1 MMKTTLKNASW
12 GYGSLRR
19 LLVVVVV
26 MLCACLC
33 QAQNNPYRINDELYK
48 MYLDAYSYNAKSEC
62 IAKAHAMY
70 ERAVQLSDK
79 KAQCIALVVPI
90 AYYALIKDEQ
100 NFEHALKMLQEKSI
114 AYNYE
119 QYYYYGVTNKVNML
133 INLQR
138 VPEAFG
144 YLTKIESEADKR
156 GSMYG
161 RFTVLNALG
170 QLHLINTNPSL
181 ALDCYERALKVGE
194 EFLKEQD
201 MAPQYRRIAE
211 CYESLYDYDR
221 MFEYAMKGFTIAKS
235 PTTKLIAIRGVC
247 YAAFMLGRY
256 DKFLYYYNA
265 HAKLGKR
272 EPNVKSKLTV
282 ESELAILKL
291 IYDHKFEEA
300 EAGIEA
306 LPEKYTIHK
315 LLLKAQ
321 VYRFRGDNAMY
332 ASTMRIIYRSW
343 LKDNFYNLNYAEL
356 NSRIANQLLE
366 VENQQLAIDQQ
377 RLLNEHQRVEL
388 NNSKL
393 ELANAQ
399 LTLNNSDLELQ
410 RTRSVAKLMQYKYS
424 NKRLEAKKLRSSI
437 EAQHARHQTNNI
449 ILVMILVVCLIVVVA
464 LTLYNNFYNRMMR
477 SLNETNA
484 KLEAN
489 YLLLVKAKEKAEAD
503 NRAKTAFIRNMDEEI
518 CQPLNVVVRN
528 AVAIAC
534 SQPATSMAEREANL
548 RNHQEVQRSTN
559 ELLAILDDILKKAQ
573 L

>member
-1 MMKTTLKNASW
+1 MKTTLMNDSW
-12 GYGSLRR
+12 GYGSLRL

-33 QAQNNPYRINDELYK
+33 RAQNNPYRINDELYK
-48 MYLDAYSYNAKSEC
+48 MYLDAYSYNTKPEC

-70 ERAVQLSDK
+70 ERAVQLGDK

-90 AYYALIKDEQ
+90 AHYALIKDEHK
-100 NFEHALKMLQEKSI
+100 FEHALKLLQEKSL

-138 VPEAFG
+138 VPEAFE

-161 RFTVLNALG
+161 RFTLLNALG
-170 QLHLINTNPSL
+170 QLHLINTTPSL

-194 EFLKEQD
+194 EYLKEQD

-221 MFEYAMKGFTIAKS
+221 MLVFAMKGFAIAKS

-256 DKFLYYYNA
+256 DTFLHYYNA
-265 HAKLGKR
+265 YAKLGKH
-272 EPNVKSKLTV
+272 EPNVKSKLIV

-291 IYDHKFEEA
+291 IYDHKYEEA
-300 EAGIEA
+300 EAGIDA
-306 LPEKYTIHK
+306 LPEKYTVHK
-315 LLLKAQ
+315 LVLKAQ

-332 ASTMRIIYRSW
+332 ANTLSTMYRSR
-343 LKDNFYNLNYAEL
+343 LKDNLYNLNYAGL

-366 VENQQLAIDQQ
+366 VENQRLVIDHQ

-393 ELANAQ
+393 ELANMQ

-410 RTRSVAKLMQYKYS
+410 RTRSVAKLMSYKYS
-424 NKRLEAKKLRSSI
+424 NKQLEAQKLRSSI
-437 EAQHARHQTNNI
+437 EAQHARHQANDI
-449 ILVMILVVCLIVVVA
+449 ILVMILTICLIIFIA
-464 LTLYNNFYNRMMR
+464 FTLYNNFHKRMMKR
-477 SLNETNA
+477 LNLANA
-484 KLEAN
+484 ELEEN
-489 YLLLVKAKEKAEAD
+489 HQLLMEAKERAEAD
-503 NRAKTAFIRNMDEEI
+503 NRAKTAFINNMDEDI
-518 CQPLNVVVRN
+518 RQPLNAVVRS
-528 AVAIAC
+528 AIAIAN
-534 SQPATSMAEREANL
+534 SHPATSMAERDANL
-548 RNHQEVQRSTN
+548 RNHQEVQRNTN
-559 ELLAILDDILKKAQ
+559 ELLAILSDALKKAQ

>member
-1 MMKTTLKNASW
+1 MLMNDSW

-33 QAQNNPYRINDELYK
+33 RAQNNPYRINDELYK
-48 MYLDAYSYNAKSEC
+48 MYLDAYNCNAKPEC

-70 ERAVQLSDK
+70 ERAVQLGDK

-90 AYYALIKDEQ
+90 AYYALIRDEHK
-100 NFEHALKMLQEKSI
+100 FEHALKQLQEKSL

-119 QYYYYGVTNKVNML
+119 QYYYFGVTNKVNVL

-138 VPEAFG
+138 VPEAFE
-144 YLTKIESEADKR
+144 YLTKIEGEADKR

-194 EFLKEQD
+194 EYLKEHD
-201 MAPQYRRIAE
+201 MAPQYRKIAE

-221 MFEYAMKGFTIAKS
+221 MFECAMKGFTIAKS
-235 PTTKLIAIRGVC
+235 PTTKLTAIRGVC

-256 DKFLYYYNA
+256 DKFLHCYNTY
-265 HAKLGKR
+265 AKLGKR
-272 EPNVKSKLTV
+272 EPNVKSKLIV

-315 LLLKAQ
+315 LMLKAQ

-332 ASTMRIIYRSW
+332 ANTLCTMYRSR
-343 LKDNFYNLNYAEL
+343 LKDNLYNLNYAGL

-366 VENQQLAIDQQ
+366 VENQQLAIDRQ

-410 RTRSVAKLMQYKYS
+410 RTRSAAKLMQYKYS
-424 NKRLEAKKLRSSI
+424 NKRLEAQKLRSSI
-437 EAQHARHQTNNI
+437 EAQHARHQTNDI
-449 ILVMILVVCLIVVVA
+449 ILVMILVVCLIIVVS
-464 LTLYNNFYNRMMR
+464 LMLYNNFHNRMMKR
-477 SLNETNA
+477 LNETNA

-489 YLLLVKAKEKAEAD
+489 HQLLVEAKEQAEAD
-503 NRAKTAFIRNMDEEI
+503 NRAKTAFINNMDEEI
-518 CQPLNVVVRN
+518 RQPLNAVVRN

-534 SQPATSMAEREANL
+534 SQPATSTAEREANL
-548 RNHQEVQRSTN
+548 RNNQEVQRSTN
-559 ELLAILDDILKKAQ
+559 ELLAILGEALKKAQ